1 MPGSI
6 AAYRRGLLVELGGF
20 GQGFNGEDSDI
31 TMRIGRLGYRIVTD
45 PGVRVWTECPGTL
58 AQLREQ
64 RQRWTRGRF
73 HMASRNRSCVSM
85 RQGVRGVWMLPA
97 SLFTACRRC
106 LMVPLLAGATVVEML
121 DPGVFSLREVFAVV
135 RILAGFQVAVAIA
148 VLVAHRQYRALP
160 YVPLTLGYRLFL
172 AYVAFET
179 VLTLVGTPR
188 RRSALSSPAV
198 SLAPRLQPAIA
209 MNPHGGRS

>member
-1 MPGSI
+1 
-6 AAYRRGLLVELGGF
+6 
-20 GQGFNGEDSDI
+20 
-31 TMRIGRLGYRIVTD
+31 
-45 PGVRVWTECPGTL
+45 
-58 AQLREQ
+58 
-64 RQRWTRGRF
+64 
-73 HMASRNRSCVSM
+73 
-85 RQGVRGVWMLPA
+85 
-97 SLFTACRRC
+97 
-106 LMVPLLAGATVVEML
+106 
-121 DPGVFSLREVFAVV
+121 VFSLREVFAVV

-179 VLTLVGTPR
+179 VLTLVVTPR